1 MVSKARLIAGLINAD
16 GDVKDANLDN
26 LPDFDSAQI
35 TTIIPASVDFYST
48 LDSLPVTGLSNGDR
62 AFVESSGSGA
72 RLYISNGS
80 GWYNAAMINL
90 SPTMT
95 LDQSGTIQLNAD
107 TLSAT
112 VTITA
117 TDSDN
122 ANLIFSVESDG
133 NMLATGVTVS
143 QDSSVFTITSLTA
156 DSGGVAGDF
165 DLTFKTSDGINQA
178 TESLSFTLSF
188 STVVDSSAP
197 TVLLMKAVGDG
208 IGNGSITHLIDS
220 ANSSTN
226 FVEQNGPEAA
236 TFTPYRSGGYS
247 VYFDGSGDR
256 LEIDSPIGDLSSTNY
271 TIEGW
276 YYFLTDPNSST
287 YLLWTLNDDG
297 GNGYAQLQTLSST
310 TTLRLQQRGGAYL
323 SDGTF
328 DFDTNTWYH
337 IATVW
342 DGTNMKVYVNGA
354 EALTSTTNV
363 VQNAGNGLCVN
374 GDGGGNLQ
382 FKGYIRDFRIVTS
395 AVYTSAGF
403 APPTEPLTAI
413 TGTDV
418 LLCHLPYI
426 ADGSSNS
433 YTVTPSN
440 DAMTAPFGPYDYSP
454 WIADVGG
461 SVKFVSTSNL
471 RTTATAVNAVGNTAT
486 KEYTVEG
493 WLYLESYPTTGGA
506 LFSKGTSGTTAPGN
520 AIVVGQIRSAGAVYC
535 SVDGN
540 FSSSHIT
547 TANGTLRL
555 KEWCHIALTK
565 TSAGLHTLYINGVS
579 KGTYTKTNVNMSAS
593 TNAYIGGIMYDPDA
607 AARTLNGYVAD
618 VRVTDEVIYTGA
630 FTPPTAPLSQTS
642 NTTLLMQNKSDAN
655 IYDASASGTFDVGN
669 DAASSTSSRKFSTSS
684 SVVFD
689 GTGDFLNIDNY
700 TDLFQFGDNDFT
712 IEGWYKADTTS
723 SDHYIISFS
732 GGTFN
737 AATSHFGIN
746 IYQGNW
752 RAGGFNDKLVGGVGS
767 GVNTGIDTTTWH
779 HFALVH
785 ASQNLKYYIDGTQI
799 GSTVSTTGDTFNC
812 GSTACI
818 GGYHSSNGSL
828 NWDGY
833 LQDIRITK
841 GFARYTAN
849 FTAPAAEFEL

>member
-117 TDSDN
+117 TDSDD
-122 ANLIFSVESDG
+122 ANLTFSVESDG

-188 STVVDSSAP
+188 STIVDSSAE
-197 TVLLMKAVGDG
+197 TVLLMKAVGNAVD
-208 IGNGSITHLIDS
+208 NSEITHLIDS
-220 ANSSTN
+220 ANSSTD

-276 YYFLTDPNSST
+276 YYFLTDPNSLT
-287 YLLWTLNDDG
+287 HLLWTLNDDG
-297 GNGYAQLQTLSST
+297 GTGYAQLQTVTST
-310 TTLRLQQRGGAYL
+310 TTLRLQQRGGAHL
-323 SDGTF
+323 SNGTF

-354 EALTSTTNV
+354 EALSSTTNV
-363 VQNAGNGLCVN
+363 VQNAGNGLCLN
-374 GDGGGNLQ
+374 GDGAGNLQ

-395 AVYTSAGF
+395 AVYTTAGF
-403 APPTEPLTAI
+403 TPPTEPLTAI

-440 DAMTAPFGPYDYSP
+440 DTMTAPFGPYDYSP

-461 SVKFVSTSNL
+461 SVKFVSTSNIK
-471 RTTATAVNAVGNTAT
+471 TTATAVNAVGNTAT

-506 LFSKGTSGTTAPGN
+506 LFSKGTSGTTSPGD

-540 FSSSHIT
+540 FSSSHLT

-579 KGTYTKTNVNMSAS
+579 KDTYTKNDVSMSSS

-607 AARTLNGYVAD
+607 AARTLTGYVAD

-655 IYDASASGTFDVGN
+655 VYDAAATNEFELVGN
-669 DAASSTSSRKFSTSS
+669 TTTNNSTRKFTTSS
-684 SVVFD
+684 SVYFD
-689 GTGDFLNIDNY
+689 GTGDYIDFPANEIF
-700 TDLFQFGDNDFT
+700 TFGTGDFT
-712 IEGWYKADTTS
+712 VECWVYFTSIADGSSNLQIFYHSGGTTSSFYFHADSNQLSTGTSSVYKVNESTTFTTNTWYHVATTRQNGTSYVFRNGVLLGSGTADTTNYTS
-723 SDHYIISFS
+723 TGQPRIGANAS
-732 GGTFN
+732 GG
-737 AATSHFGIN
+737 
-746 IYQGNW
+746 QE
-752 RAGGFNDKLVGGVGS
+752 
-767 GVNTGIDTTTWH
+767 VNG
-779 HFALVH
+779 
-785 ASQNLKYYIDGTQI
+785 YI
-799 GSTVSTTGDTFNC
+799 
-812 GSTACI
+812 
-818 GGYHSSNGSL
+818 
-828 NWDGY
+828 
-833 LQDIRITK
+833 QDLRVTK
-841 GFARYTAN
+841 GRARYTST
-849 FTAPAAEFEL
+849 FTPPTAEFEL